1 MEKEL
6 MCLKIRIFATINKS
20 NMSREDTNRLKFT
33 IAFVAEFAKKFGIA
47 QKQAYNYMQRFKG
60 MEYLSQFYD
69 VMHTQSFE
77 DCIEAIS
84 IICNR
89 NGGQLKYQG
98 V

>member
-1 MEKEL
+1 
-6 MCLKIRIFATINKS
+6 
-20 NMSREDTNRLKFT
+20 MSREETNRLKFT
-33 IAFVAEFAKKFGIA
+33 IALVAEFAKKFGIA

-69 VMHTQSFE
+69 VLHTQSFE
-77 DCIEAIS
+77 DGIEAIS